1 MTVSIVDSVAARLL
15 STLASLNIEAIFAN
29 AGTDFAPLIEASLAL
44 RAQGRDCPD
53 FVVVPH
59 ENVAVAMAIGHYR
72 AKATLAVVMVHTTVG
87 TANALCGIMNAF
99 RDHIP
104 VLLIAGRTPHT
115 ESGSAAS
122 RRAMI
127 HWGQD
132 TFDQGG
138 LVREYTKWDYELRS
152 GQDVAALLQRAVDI
166 ALTAPYGPAYLTLP
180 REVLAETAVSTVVN
194 LERPYGA
201 IGRDVDPE
209 VVRGIAESIRQA
221 DCPMLLTSFLG
232 RDPECFRLLA
242 VLAEEFSIGVVQPF
256 ARDLNLS
263 AVHPMNLGIQPQLV
277 LDSADLVLVVDCE
290 VPWVPDRCAPNPD
303 AMLIHCSDDP
313 FFQHYPL
320 RGFSADIAVAAPSG
334 RFLAAL
340 LQQLRVDQTVQSSS
354 LQQRKLRIQQLRQRV
369 ENDFT
374 TTQQGIE
381 ASDRTHPLE
390 LAECLNQHINEN
402 TIVVNELAVTL
413 DSLELTAAGS
423 YVAGSHAGGL
433 GFGLGAALGIKRALP
448 EKTLIALIGNGSY
461 LFGNPVC
468 AHFVGQ
474 VEQLPT
480 LTIVANNERWHS
492 VHSATKGMYPDG
504 YSVNAVAM
512 PLVDLAPS
520 PEFHKIIEACGGL
533 GRLVE
538 SVDQLPHA
546 LAWALDIVAA
556 GRSVLLNV
564 LTDPWDRV

>member
-1 MTVSIVDSVAARLL
+1 
-15 STLASLNIEAIFAN
+15 
-29 AGTDFAPLIEASLAL
+29 
-44 RAQGRDCPD
+44 
-53 FVVVPH
+53 
-59 ENVAVAMAIGHYR
+59 
-72 AKATLAVVMVHTTVG
+72 
-87 TANALCGIMNAF
+87 
-99 RDHIP
+99 
-104 VLLIAGRTPHT
+104 
-115 ESGSAAS
+115 
-122 RRAMI
+122 
-127 HWGQD
+127 
-132 TFDQGG
+132 
-138 LVREYTKWDYELRS
+138 
-152 GQDVAALLQRAVDI
+152 
-166 ALTAPYGPAYLTLP
+166 
-180 REVLAETAVSTVVN
+180 
-194 LERPYGA
+194 
-201 IGRDVDPE
+201 
-209 VVRGIAESIRQA
+209 
-221 DCPMLLTSFLG
+221 MLLTSFLG

-263 AVHPMNLGIQPQLV
+263 AAHPMNLGVQPQLV

-290 VPWVPDRCAPNPD
+290 VPWVPDLCAPNPD

-340 LQQLRVDQTVQSSS
+340 LQQLRVDQSVQSSS
-354 LQQRKLRIQQLRQRV
+354 LQQRKLRLQQLRQRV
-369 ENDFT
+369 ENDFAA
-374 TTQQGIE
+374 TQQGIE

-390 LAECLNQHINEN
+390 LAECLNQHLNEN

-413 DSLELTAAGS
+413 DSLALTAAGS

-433 GFGLGAALGIKRALP
+433 GFGLGAALGIKRAFP

-474 VEQLPT
+474 AEQLPT

-492 VHSATKGMYPDG
+492 VYSATKGMYPDG
-504 YSVNAVAM
+504 YSVNAVSM

-538 SVDQLPHA
+538 SIDQLPQD